1 MTIALQSRPSPVHP
15 YCGVVIAGVFIHI
28 GVAVGTVAVPD
39 RAATGVLGRLGSL
52 PAGIIW
58 TGATL
63 RVGTTLV
70 KIVAPAVPIQG
81 SKEGGSLPST
91 SEISERASPVS
102 PGRRRP
108 KRSRK
113 IGKRHCE
120 FRKGLFVNRPP
131 MSFSRS
137 SAGMRRRTLIGT
149 GPLRAAPQTHEPVE
163 NPDSTLKDCLLD
175 PGNFLAGLGN

>member
-1 MTIALQSRPSPVHP
+1 MAGNQIQHRIAARSGEGSRGGTAHAGRRGDAGLPIIHDRRRARPPSCKDGCDP
-15 YCGVVIAGVFIHI
+15 
-28 GVAVGTVAVPD
+28 
-39 RAATGVLGRLGSL
+39 
-52 PAGIIW
+52 
-58 TGATL
+58 GATP
-63 RVGTTLV
+63 R
-70 KIVAPAVPIQG
+70 G
-81 SKEGGSLPST
+81 SGMGDAHRPTPHCRSRQSKGGGKLPST